1 MTKRY
6 RWILRQKGYV
16 KVAFMCKVT
25 DISSFLILK
34 NFNWQVQYS
43 ILDSCSHVEEM
54 QMGYKTPQA
63 LFPPQAPSQWPWQN
77 HADCSVLPRGGTSVE
92 RTHLCAYLYSHTDL
106 YHSSFWSS
114 LHLILQFLL
123 RSSQGP
129 ATLFQHA
136 FLPWLTQLIV
146 SFPSLWF
153 ILAQMCTIYTTLSP
167 NYSYR
172 HTLKILW
179 FWFQATVIKQVL
191 H

>member
-63 LFPPQAPSQWPWQN
+63 LFPPQAPSQ
-77 HADCSVLPRGGTSVE
+77 
-92 RTHLCAYLYSHTDL
+92 
-106 YHSSFWSS
+106 
-114 LHLILQFLL
+114 
-123 RSSQGP
+123 
-129 ATLFQHA
+129 
-136 FLPWLTQLIV
+136 
-146 SFPSLWF
+146 
-153 ILAQMCTIYTTLSP
+153 
-167 NYSYR
+167 
-172 HTLKILW
+172 
-179 FWFQATVIKQVL
+179 
-191 H
+191 